1 LQDNDQNDPADA
13 TNVQGNMVQ
22 GSDGSVN
29 ELDGPVA
36 NMENVGVATTET
48 RTGSILDDDSDNN
61 SVENVVINITDAT
74 RDDDSSKWP
83 HFDVVKSP
91 QDHHYLDTIEQVGT
105 CTKTFFFLNTILSIF
120 HLLKLLFLSK
130 YYWDRTT

>member
-1 LQDNDQNDPADA
+1 
-13 TNVQGNMVQ
+13 
-22 GSDGSVN
+22 VN